1 MTDEKRGSTSPADE
15 STDDASWLEWGSLL
29 RAGALLLAVLIML
42 WLVLN
47 VNLPSLGEVQDSIGE
62 VRETIDGFGWA
73 GWLVFAGA
81 YALVA
86 LTPIPVTIMA
96 VSAGILFGTLAGSI
110 VSVLGALVGCW
121 GAYWLARALGL
132 TIVKRLLGKR
142 SAVIEQRLGDRAFEA
157 VFLLRLMPGM
167 PYWPVNYGSGAFGVS
182 QRDFLVA
189 SGMAA
194 IPGQVSLVAIGV
206 FIVDPSLFNGVVLGA
221 AWVVTI
227 AMTVWSYR
235 SLRGTSSRELP
246 GAGLRADESAKA

>member
-1 MTDEKRGSTSPADE
+1 MTDEKRGSTPPAE
-15 STDDASWLEWGSLL
+15 EPTDDASWLEWGSLL

-132 TIVKRLLGKR
+132 SGADPV
-142 SAVIEQRLGDRAFEA
+142 A
-157 VFLLRLMPGM
+157 VFTE
-167 PYWPVNYGSGAFGVS
+167 V
-182 QRDFLVA
+182 
-189 SGMAA
+189 
-194 IPGQVSLVAIGV
+194 
-206 FIVDPSLFNGVVLGA
+206 
-221 AWVVTI
+221 
-227 AMTVWSYR
+227 
-235 SLRGTSSRELP
+235 
-246 GAGLRADESAKA
+246 RARKDSF